1 MVKLEEERLRELAK
15 HGRQNYYRQFRAPVK
30 QNKVG
35 RIIKNFLKR
44 SREII
49 VKKKI
54 GRVNNKIK

>member
-15 HGRQNYYRQFRAPVK
+15 LGRQNYYRQFRAPIK

-44 SREII
+44 SKEVI
-49 VKKKI
+49 VK
-54 GRVNNKIK
+54 RNR